1 MVGFSKN
8 EFYNKLLSS
17 VTLLKITSNV
27 TWTQSLFFSL
37 SLSHTYI

>member
-1 MVGFSKN
+1 MLRRYWTCYLMVGFSKY

-27 TWTQSLFFSL
+27 TWT
-37 SLSHTYI
+37 